1 MQGSVSGV
9 FEVEDRNTELLFVTL
24 NKSDKDFSPST
35 LYDDYVVNEYQFHWQ
50 SQNKDSHSGSGLRF
64 VEQTKNKKKFLLF
77 VREYKNDGFGNT
89 CSFICFGLVDYVSST
104 GDKPVSFNWKMQ
116 QLILPQFLK
125 IG

>member
-1 MQGSVSGV
+1 M
-9 FEVEDRNTELLFVTL
+9 TL
-24 NKSDKDFSPST
+24 NIQTMYVTRFNVTVNCKEQFSD
-35 LYDDYVVNEYQFHWQ
+35 
-50 SQNKDSHSGSGLRF
+50 
-64 VEQTKNKKKFLLF
+64 LLL